1 MGDVRRL
8 NTMAIRSLM
17 TLFLAVVVCTSAIN
31 TDLKPAENAL
41 PYEEMVI
48 PEDTESMFLEKQQGS
63 ALDELGSATFVAAG
77 VAGEDE
83 ASPAF
88 HPFADEIAAD
98 AAIAGEDE
106 GIGSVVGSATA
117 SKQFGSATEADTVA
131 VPALVLGS
139 ADEVTV
145 ESDGLGSGSAAAK
158 QFGSVL
164 AEEAEVG
171 VIDPE
176 VVGSNFGSAGEEA
189 EIFGSAAAIGVADGG
204 ADLVGSGSAAAFKQL
219 GSASTIEA
227 EDIVAETLT
236 GTEDP
241 EAVGSVVGSAPSN

>member
-1 MGDVRRL
+1 MGRRL

-106 GIGSVVGSATA
+106 GIGSVA
-117 SKQFGSATEADTVA
+117 
-131 VPALVLGS
+131 
-139 ADEVTV
+139 
-145 ESDGLGSGSAAAK
+145 GSAAAK